1 MTPEAWDDMLLV
13 GVVARTQ
20 GNRGEVVVNATTDFA
35 DERFA
40 EGATVWGRPAAGGA
54 IEALRVRSFRMHLG
68 RPAVAFGDA
77 ADIND
82 AERFTG
88 WELRVPV
95 AARQTLPAH
104 TYYHYDL
111 IGCAVVTADGM
122 AVGTVKSVDGEGQ
135 VRLVVAAARGDVLV
149 PFTQAFCEVDVA
161 ARRIVVR
168 PPEGLLDVNGPWRE

>member
-1 MTPEAWDDMLLV
+1 MLLV

-40 EGATVWGRPAAGGA
+40 PGATVWGRLAAGSA

-77 ADIND
+77 ANIDD

-88 WELRVPV
+88 WELRVPM
-95 AARQTLPAH
+95 AARQPLPAH
-104 TYYHYDL
+104 TYYHHDL
-111 IGCAVVTADGM
+111 IGCAVVTADGT

-135 VRLVVAAARGDVLV
+135 VRLVIAAPRGDVLV
-149 PFTQAFCEVDVA
+149 PFTQAFCEVDVT

-168 PPEGLLDVNGPWRE
+168 APEGLLDANGPWRE